1 MWDAFCTCTCTQR
14 NVIKCN
20 ETFAQVGDVIDI
32 ITKSPMGTWTGML
45 NGRVGNF
52 KFIYVDVLRKETS
65 GAHLETHLHRVR
77 HKSTVQEVLKRL
89 SLEVLYWFH
98 AATQSSSSQEA
109 VPSSSEHIFR
119 PSCFIRSIPRVCSWA
134 VTKLWMIWWGW
145 GRIIWW
151 SWMWLIRS
159 TGSVCLPLSTPCSN
173 CAVSNETHPRTA
185 ERFESRKRSRDMNP
199 FLDEIG
205 KVPRLKL
212 KRLKITGLRGISLIK
227 DNLILSYLSSSTQF
241 SSNQTMVSALQLT
254 VSWRMRLIERPEAP
268 PRTETPAAP
277 CHPTARTTSQRKQT
291 FIFSPSTLYQLT
303 RQLHKKTKSFQWN
316 ACITFSVA
324 TDLIFL
330 QLWNMERCAI
340 KGSRWPKTTSSPI
353 FHVFQNKTCKPGGC

>member
-173 CAVSNETHPRTA
+173 CAVSNETQTGSSKDSW
-185 ERFESRKRSRDMNP
+185 EVWIQKEVKRHEP
-199 FLDEIG
+199 FLRWDRKSTQAKAKE
-205 KVPRLKL
+205 
-212 KRLKITGLRGISLIK
+212 IK
-227 DNLILSYLSSSTQF
+227 DNRPPGNFSNKGQSYPFLSELINS
-241 SSNQTMVSALQLT
+241 V
-254 VSWRMRLIERPEAP
+254 LI
-268 PRTETPAAP
+268 
-277 CHPTARTTSQRKQT
+277 
-291 FIFSPSTLYQLT
+291 
-303 RQLHKKTKSFQWN
+303 
-316 ACITFSVA
+316 
-324 TDLIFL
+324 
-330 QLWNMERCAI
+330 
-340 KGSRWPKTTSSPI
+340 
-353 FHVFQNKTCKPGGC
+353 